1 MRDVQVAPA
10 EHLQHWSENEQRA
23 SARSVKRGREL
34 TVTDRLIES
43 TDLAAVIRRAASTPR
58 LNALRLSGCVV
69 DGAIEL
75 SEITLGELELTRTTV
90 RGPLDVRR
98 TTFESDVRL
107 DGATIDGA
115 VYVWRCEFLGPVLLS
130 GPLINDA
137 ATIAEVTFRRHAL
150 MQFAAKRVSLYQ
162 TRFEEGA
169 DLLLRHAVVLAEH
182 VAFGASSLI
191 ADSSHGG
198 PPDDHLLRNDDQRP
212 RIESLRRSDVG
223 NLLLSNVDLAGC
235 HFYGTHRLDQL
246 RIDGDPTYA
255 TEPPAWRWTPRRVL
269 AEEAEIRVRGG
280 ESDWK
285 SARTSPTDP
294 SRWRSER
301 HLRPGD
307 VAALYRAMRQGQ
319 EQRKD
324 EPGAADFYYGEMEM
338 RRRAASGVERKLLW
352 LYWVVS
358 GYGLRASRA
367 LAALA
372 VTVVLFGLAYH
383 AVGLDP
389 DQPLYR
395 AGLFSLES
403 TSSLFRT
410 PPTPKLELTAW
421 GEVLQVVERLVGP
434 LFFALIVLSVRGRV
448 KR

>member
-1 MRDVQVAPA
+1 MERA
-10 EHLQHWSENEQRA
+10 EELQHWSAAERRE
-23 SARSVKRGREL
+23 SAEVVEGGAEL
-34 TVTDRLIES
+34 TVRDRRIASSELNDI
-43 TDLAAVIRRAASTPR
+43 VRGAASSGR
-58 LNALRLSGCVV
+58 LAALRLSGCAV
-69 DGAIEL
+69 DGAL
-75 SEITLGELELTRTTV
+75 DFSAITVGELELTSTMV

-98 TTFESDVRL
+98 ATFEEDVRL
-107 DGATIDGA
+107 DGATVDGA
-115 VYVWRCEFLGPVLLS
+115 VYFWRCEFQGPVLLS
-130 GPLINDA
+130 GPLINGRL
-137 ATIAEVTFRRHAL
+137 TFAEVTFRRHAL
-150 MQFAAKRVSLYQ
+150 MQCTAKSVSLFQ

-182 VAFGASSLI
+182 VAFGAPSLI
-191 ADSSHGG
+191 ADSNHGG
-198 PPDDHLLRNDDQRP
+198 PPDEHLRRTDDQRP

-223 NLLLSNVDLAGC
+223 TLLLSNVDLGGC
-235 HFYGTHRLDQL
+235 RFYGAHGLDQL

-255 TEPPAWRWTPRRVL
+255 TEPATGRWTPRRIL
-269 AEEAEIRVRGG
+269 AEEADVRVRAG
-280 ESDWK
+280 ESEWQ

-294 SRWRSER
+294 SQWRGER
-301 HLRPGD
+301 PLDFGD
-307 VAALYRAMRQGQ
+307 VAALYRALRKGQ
-319 EQRKD
+319 EERKD

-372 VTVVLFGLAYH
+372 VTIIAFGLAYH
-383 AVGLDP
+383 VVGFDP
-389 DQPLYR
+389 EAPLYR

-410 PPTPKLELTAW
+410 PPTPGLALTPW
-421 GEVLQVVERLVGP
+421 GEILHVVERLLGP
-434 LFFALIVLSVRGRV
+434 LFFALIVLSLRGRV